1 MQQNLFRLT
10 GFAAAILLPLA
21 LVFLSPIYGLIAWAI
36 GFVVFGKWSPK
47 IWPILLFAAFLDW
60 ELISIYWSGNR
71 TAGWSD
77 LIMVLPV
84 GLMGIV
90 VNGIEVEDARRWGRK
105 FADVFA
111 WATALCW
118 TGVFSYSI
126 YSSGWI
132 SYNDF
137 ALMERLGIHFQ
148 SLYLIIAALIL
159 ERRIWTETKEVRW
172 ASAVA
177 VIWLVVGIILL
188 SSRIHLLTIPLLM
201 VLRGVELYRLK
212 PLWRK
217 HIVRWGILFLALIST
232 IVLVLPG
239 PSKRVQ
245 DLVNEV
251 KSMNGMVEGKQTNH
265 RIFLWQYGIE
275 IIKDAPVIG
284 VGNGYGEDVLHEK
297 LLASKAKFYKKKEPY
312 YLHEFRYDFHNV
324 WIQSWAE
331 GGILAFVL
339 MAGIL
344 LWGLTQSVGSM
355 SYAWIALLMSSMTES
370 LWDKQAGVFLLTF
383 LVALTALSSRKHQ
396 SLR

>member
-1 MQQNLFRLT
+1 MQQNLFRFT
-10 GFAAAILLPLA
+10 GYTAAILLPLA

-36 GFVVFGKWSPK
+36 GFVLFGKWRPK
-47 IWPILLFAAFLDW
+47 IWQMLLFAGFLDW

-77 LIMVLPV
+77 LIMVLPI
-84 GLMGIV
+84 GLMGIIV
-90 VNGIEVEDARRWGRK
+90 HGIEVKDARHWGRR

-111 WATALCW
+111 WATTLCW
-118 TGVFSYSI
+118 TGIFSYSM
-126 YSSGWI
+126 YSSGWV
-132 SYNDF
+132 SYKDF
-137 ALMERLGIHFQ
+137 ALIERLGIHFQ

-159 ERRIWTETKEVRW
+159 ERRIWTESKQVRW
-172 ASAVA
+172 ASAAA

-188 SSRIHLLTIPLLM
+188 SSRIHLLTILLLM
-201 VLRGVELYRLK
+201 VLRFVEIYRHK

-217 HIVRWGILFLALIST
+217 QIIRLGIICLVLINT
-232 IVLVLPG
+232 FVLVLPG
-239 PSKRVQ
+239 PSKRVW

-284 VGNGYGEDVLHEK
+284 VGNGYGNDVLEEK
-297 LLASKAKFYKKKEPY
+297 LSTLNAKFYKKKEPY
-312 YLHEFRYDFHNV
+312 SLSDLTLDFHNV
-324 WIQSWAE
+324 WIQSWAD
-331 GGILAFVL
+331 GGIIAFLL
-339 MAGIL
+339 MAGIF
-344 LWGLTQSVGSM
+344 LWGFTQSSGSM

-383 LVALTALSSRKHQ
+383 MVALTALSSRKHQ